1 MVAALA
7 ESVSSPFWAANLL
20 GMVVLFVPALW
31 LFLRTIAP
39 VEEQL
44 EERKLYLAC
53 GGGTIFGTIAETL
66 IQLGGFDQRSPNVG
80 YAELMFVTP
89 ALVTLLLW
97 LGLRLHTFRNA
108 RHAVYYAAGFGLFFG
123 AAHEFWKLLVL
134 EARSVGD
141 TLPFPGVLL
150 YTWFGLAATV
160 LLGGMALHLM
170 PALQRD
176 SGVRTAARLALLYLA
191 LGFLRISYMERPEL
205 AIDAATALAFAA
217 AAAATYQ
224 RGAAALVEQG
234 VEVAK
239 D

>member
-7 ESVSSPFWAANLL
+7 GSVSFPFWAANLL

-44 EERKLYLAC
+44 EERKLFLAC
-53 GGGTIFGTIAETL
+53 GGGTIFGTIAEAL
-66 IQLGGFDQRSPNVG
+66 ILVGGFDLRSPEVG
-80 YAELMFVTP
+80 YASLMFVTP
-89 ALVTLLLW
+89 ALELLLLW
-97 LGLRLHTFRNA
+97 L
-108 RHAVYYAAGFGLFFG
+108 
-123 AAHEFWKLLVL
+123 
-134 EARSVGD
+134 
-141 TLPFPGVLL
+141 
-150 YTWFGLAATV
+150 GLAATV
-160 LLGGMALHLM
+160 LLGGMALWLL

-191 LGFLRISYMERPEL
+191 LGFLRISAIERPEP

-224 RGAAALVEQG
+224 RGVAALDLPKTVGGLNEC
-234 VEVAK
+234 ARR
-239 D
+239 

>member
-1 MVAALA
+1 M
-7 ESVSSPFWAANLL
+7 SFPFWAANLL

-31 LFLRTIAP
+31 LLLRTIAP

-53 GGGTIFGTIAETL
+53 GGGTIFGTIAEAL
-66 IQLGGFDQRSPNVG
+66 ILIGGFDQRSTKVG

-89 ALVTLLLW
+89 ALVLLVLW
-97 LGLRLHTFRNA
+97 LGLRLRTFRDA
-108 RHAVYYAAGFGLFFG
+108 RHAAFYAAGFGLFFG

-134 EARSVGD
+134 EARLDGE
-141 TLPFPGVLL
+141 LPFPGGLL
-150 YTWFGLAATV
+150 DAWFGLAATV

-176 SGVRTAARLALLYLA
+176 NGVRIAARLALLYLI
-191 LGFLRISYMERPEL
+191 LGFLRISAIERPEPI
-205 AIDAATALAFAA
+205 IDAVTALAFAT

-224 RGAAALVEQG
+224 RGTTVQRH
-234 VEVAK
+234 
-239 D
+239 DTI

>member
-1 MVAALA
+1 
-7 ESVSSPFWAANLL
+7 VSSPFWAANLL
-20 GMVVLFVPALW
+20 GMVVLFTPAFL

-53 GGGTIFGTIAETL
+53 GGGTIFGTIAEAL
-66 IQLGGFDQRSPNVG
+66 ILVGGFDQPSPEVG
-80 YAELMFVTP
+80 YASLMFVTP
-89 ALVTLLLW
+89 ALLLLLLW
-97 LGLRLHTFRNA
+97 LGLRLRTFRDS
-108 RHAVYYAAGFGLFFG
+108 RHAAFYAAGFGLFFG

-134 EARSVGD
+134 EARLGGE
-141 TLPFPGVLL
+141 LPFPGGLL
-150 YTWFGLAATV
+150 DAWFGVAAMV

-191 LGFLRISYMERPEL
+191 LGFLRITAIERPEP

-234 VEVAK
+234 VEVGREAAK